1 LGVPLAIAS
10 LAACRAEQA
19 QAPPP
24 PAVTVSQPVRRT
36 VIDSLQATGNT
47 RAFLSVQLVARVE
60 GYLEKV
66 LFRDGQAIKKG
77 QLLFVIQRDTYRAT
91 LQQQEG
97 NVLAQKAALAHAD
110 IELERYQELSRRKA
124 ASQQDVETWH
134 YNRDAAR
141 AALLT
146 ARAQRDLAKL
156 NLGYTAISAPFDGR
170 VDRHLVD
177 VGNLVG
183 SGGAATALAQVT
195 QLDPIYVYFSVSER
209 DIAPF
214 IARRS
219 RLEEPGRQPP
229 EVFAGLAGEEGYPHR
244 GQLDFAAT
252 SVDVSTGTLLLRG
265 LFPNPDGRMLPG
277 QYARLKVPVGEERSA
292 LLVPQV
298 AVRSDQE
305 GSYALL
311 VNAEGVVQRRGVET
325 GSRHED
331 LVVIESGLTGQEWVV
346 VKGVLKA
353 VPGRK
358 VEAVRSEPAQPA
370 RGVGGS
376 K

>member
-1 LGVPLAIAS
+1 MAIAS

-19 QAPPP
+19 HAPPP
-24 PAVTVSQPVRRT
+24 PAVTVSQPVRRAVT
-36 VIDSLQATGNT
+36 NYLQATGNT
-47 RAFLSVQLVARVE
+47 RAFLSIQLVARVE
-60 GYLEKV
+60 GYLERV
-66 LFRDGQAIKKG
+66 LFRDGQSVREG

-97 NVLAQKAALAHAD
+97 NVLAQKAALEHAD
-110 IELERYQELSRRKA
+110 IELTRYEELHRRKA
-124 ASQQDVETWH
+124 ASQQDVETWR

-209 DIAPF
+209 EIAPF
-214 IARRS
+214 IVRRG
-219 RLEEPGRQPP
+219 RLEEPGRRQP
-229 EVFAGLAGEEGYPHR
+229 EVFAGLAGEEGFPHR
-244 GQLDFAAT
+244 GRLDFAAT

-277 QYARLKVPVGEERSA
+277 QYARIKVPVGEERSA

-305 GSYALL
+305 GSYVLL

-325 GSRHED
+325 GPRQED

-353 VPGRK
+353 APGRK
-358 VEAVRSEPAQPA
+358 VEPVRSEPAQPA

-376 K
+376 R